1 MRLITG
7 SCLALTLFLGA
18 SGVEA
23 GWFGSRRLPKP
34 IDFPIVRQKVQ
45 EGHKAGK
52 RSGRHPKDYVRH
64 ERPEVKSYSA

>member
-23 GWFGSRRLPKP
+23 GWFGSKRLPKP
-34 IDFPIVRQKVQ
+34 IDFPIVRHKVQ
-45 EGHKAGK
+45 ESHKGGK
-52 RSGRHPKDYVRH
+52 RGGRHPKDYVRY
-64 ERPEVKSYSA
+64 ELPGVKSYSA